1 MACPAE
7 SAIQPVLVAGIAQYQ
22 LVHIHSFLDGNGRA
36 SRLLSTLCRTARA
49 TTSNAL
55 HLSESYDRDRAAF

>member
-22 LVHIHSFLDGNGRA
+22 LVHIHSFLDGNGSAREQVDGWGGP
-36 SRLLSTLCRTARA
+36 LEQPGDARA
-49 TTSNAL
+49 
-55 HLSESYDRDRAAF
+55 